1 MTSIAKPD
9 EGLNAAVA
17 AELRA
22 ERAAKDLTA
31 KDLSAL
37 AGIPYASLRRYLG
50 AERHIDV
57 ATLAELCRALDLDV
71 GALVARATER
81 LERGQPIGGRGLQ
94 TLAERRRQRTYPEL
108 DDVAARE
115 DESTNGLS

>member
-31 KDLSAL
+31 KQLSAL
-37 AGIPYASLRRYLG
+37 AGVPYASLRRYLG

-71 GALVARATER
+71 VALVARAAER
-81 LERGQPIGGRGLQ
+81 LGRERPGGSHDLP
-94 TLAERRRQRTYPEL
+94 TLSERRRQRSYPVL
-108 DDVAARE
+108 DDVAARHEGE
-115 DESTNGLS
+115 DAGDR

>member
-1 MTSIAKPD
+1 MTPVARPD

-22 ERAAKDLTA
+22 ERAAKDLTT
-31 KDLSAL
+31 KELSAL

-57 ATLAELCRALDLDV
+57 ATVAALCGALGLEA
-71 GALVARATER
+71 GELVARASDR
-81 LERGQPIGGRGLQ
+81 LERARRSDGDDVPTLGQ
-94 TLAERRRQRTYPEL
+94 RRRQRSYPIL
-108 DDVAARE
+108 DDEAARDPHAVTD
-115 DESTNGLS
+115 DE